1 MGQFR
6 QKRALRTD
14 SLVFSLTRHST
25 LRSGAQRN
33 AILAVLLLSTVGAW
47 IYSRWQVSAMGMEMA
62 GPTMGM
68 DAAVFLSVW
77 IVMMIAMM
85 FPAAAPMIV
94 TFHRV
99 QQARLSFGRSL
110 VGTFVFVAGYL
121 LVWSLSG
128 AIAYTGAV
136 AFAALAARA
145 TLPASTISRAG
156 GVIFLAA
163 GLYQLSPLKNFCLAR
178 CRTPAGFIV
187 MSWRDGIGGAL
198 RMGLVHGA
206 FCLGCCW
213 LLFLILFPLGIM
225 NLAAMAAVT
234 ALIFA
239 EKTFP
244 FGERIALAT
253 GLLLALYGLFVL
265 IAAPAPLPFGN

>member
-1 MGQFR
+1 M
-6 QKRALRTD
+6 
-14 SLVFSLTRHST
+14 
-25 LRSGAQRN
+25 RSGAERS
-33 AILAVLLLSTVGAW
+33 AILALLLGSAVAAW
-47 IYSRWQVSAMGMEMA
+47 IYLRWQSSAMGMGMT
-62 GPTMGM
+62 GPTMGVG
-68 DAAVFLSVW
+68 AALFLSVW

-85 FPAAAPMIV
+85 FPAAAPMIL

-99 QQARLSFGRSL
+99 QQARLGSGHSFVATL
-110 VGTFVFVAGYL
+110 AFVAGYL
-121 LVWSLSG
+121 LVWALSG
-128 AIAYTGAV
+128 ALAYTGAV

-145 TLPASTISRAG
+145 ALSAPVIARAG
-156 GVIFLAA
+156 GLIFLAA
-163 GLYQLSPLKNFCLAR
+163 GLYQLSPLKNFCLAK

-198 RMGLVHGA
+198 RMGLMHGA

-234 ALIFA
+234 VLIFA

-244 FGERIALAT
+244 FGDRIALAT

-265 IAAPAPLPFGN
+265 IAAPALLPFGI